1 VVRPLLVPAPEGLF
15 CAEGGFHV
23 DPRVPVPFAVVTHA
37 HADHAT
43 PGCGKYL
50 CAAPSLPLLAH
61 RLGPEAVLEGLP
73 YRERRALGGATVSF
87 HPAGHIL
94 GSAQVRIEA
103 EEQALPATGGGRKA
117 AASNDGTVWV
127 VTGDYKR
134 ESDPTCAPFETV
146 PCDVLVTEA
155 SYALPIFRWD
165 DPREVLRDIHAWWI
179 GNAQKASVL
188 FCYVLG
194 KAQRILAGL
203 AEFTERPVYVHGAI
217 EPLTA
222 LYRAAGVRMLPTL
235 PVAETQKGRPFAGEL
250 ILAPLTARGLPWMK
264 RFGDFESAFASG
276 SMRIRGQRRRR
287 AFDRGFALS
296 DHADW
301 PGILRTVQESG
312 ARQVLA
318 THGHR
323 DALARHLR
331 EQGLQ
336 ADSIGTVQ
344 PSDPEGD

>member
-1 VVRPLLVPAPEGLF
+1 MPPLLVPAPEGLF

-23 DPRVPVPFAVVTHA
+23 DPRVPVPLAVVTHA

-43 PGCGKYL
+43 PGCRRYL
-50 CAAPSLPLLAH
+50 CAAASLPLLAH
-61 RLGPEAVLEGLP
+61 RLGPEAVLEGAA
-73 YRERRALGGATVSF
+73 YGERRMLSGAMVSF

-94 GSAQVRIEA
+94 GSAQVRIEG
-103 EEQALPATGGGRKA
+103 T
-117 AASNDGTVWV
+117 GTVWV

-134 ESDPTCAPFETV
+134 ESDPTCAPFEIV
-146 PCDVLVTEA
+146 RCDVLVTEA

-203 AEFTERPVYVHGAI
+203 LEFTERPVYVHGAI

-222 LYRAAGVRMLPTL
+222 LYRAAGARMLPTL

-250 ILAPLTARGLPWMK
+250 ILAPITARGLPWMK

-301 PGILRTVQESG
+301 PGILRTVSETG

-323 DALARHLR
+323 DALARYLR
-331 EQGLQ
+331 EQGVE
-336 ADSIGTVQ
+336 AGAIGTVQ

>member
-1 VVRPLLVPAPEGLF
+1 MRTLLVPAPEGLF

-23 DPRVPVPFAVVTHA
+23 DPRLPVPFALVTHA

-43 PGCGKYL
+43 PGCGRYL
-50 CAAPSLPLLAH
+50 CATPSLPLLAH
-61 RLGPEAVLEGLP
+61 RLGPEAVIDGVA
-73 YRERRALGGATVSF
+73 YGERRGLGGTTISF

-94 GSAQVRIEA
+94 GSAQVRIESPGA
-103 EEQALPATGGGRKA
+103 
-117 AASNDGTVWV
+117 VWV

-134 ESDPTCAPFETV
+134 ESDPTCAPFETLA
-146 PCDVLVTEA
+146 CDVLVTEA

-165 DPREVLRDIHAWWI
+165 DPREVLREIHAWWI

-203 AEFTERPVYVHGAI
+203 AELTERPVYVHGAI

-222 LYRAAGVRMLPTL
+222 IYRAAGIRMLPTL
-235 PVAETQKGRPFAGEL
+235 PVAETQKGRSFAGEL
-250 ILAPLTARGLPWMK
+250 ILAPITARGLPWMK

-301 PGILRTVQESG
+301 PGILRTVRESG
-312 ARQVLA
+312 AQRVLA

-331 EQGLQ
+331 EQGLA
-336 ADSIGTVQ
+336 ADSIGTAQ

>member
-1 VVRPLLVPAPEGLF
+1 MSPLLVPAPEGLF

-23 DPRVPVPFAVVTHA
+23 DPRVPVPLAVVTHA

-43 PGCGKYL
+43 PGCGRYL
-50 CAAPSLPLLAH
+50 CAAGSLPLLAH
-61 RLGPEAVLEGLP
+61 RLGPETALEGVASG
-73 YRERRALGGATVSF
+73 ERRTLGAVAVSF

-94 GSAQVRIEA
+94 GSAQVRIER
-103 EEQALPATGGGRKA
+103 PGM
-117 AASNDGTVWV
+117 VWV

-134 ESDPTCAPFETV
+134 ESDPTCAPFEIV

-165 DPREVLRDIHAWWI
+165 DPRQVLRDIHAWWI
-179 GNAQKASVL
+179 GNAQKASIL

-203 AEFTERPVYVHGAI
+203 LEFTERPVYVHGAI
-217 EPLTA
+217 EPLAA
-222 LYRAAGVRMLPTL
+222 LYRSSGVRMLPTL
-235 PVAETQKGRPFAGEL
+235 PVAETQKGRSFAGEL
-250 ILAPLTARGLPWMK
+250 ILAPITARGLPWMK

-276 SMRIRGQRRRR
+276 SMCIRGQRRRR
-287 AFDRGFALS
+287 AFDRGFVLS

-301 PGILRTVQESG
+301 PGILRTVEESR
-312 ARQVLA
+312 AHKVLA

-323 DALARHLR
+323 DALARYLR
-331 EQGLQ
+331 EQGAE
-336 ADSIGTVQ
+336 ADAIGTVH

>member
-23 DPRVPVPFAVVTHA
+23 DPRLPVSFAVVTHA

-43 PGCGKYL
+43 AGCGRYL
-50 CAAPSLPLLAH
+50 CAAPSLPLLAQ
-61 RLGPEAVLEGLP
+61 RLGGEAALDGVP
-73 YRERRALGGATVSF
+73 YGEKRALGSATVSF
-87 HPAGHIL
+87 HPAGHVL
-94 GSAQVRIEA
+94 GSAQVRIESA
-103 EEQALPATGGGRKA
+103 GA
-117 AASNDGTVWV
+117 VWV
-127 VTGDYKR
+127 ITGDYKR
-134 ESDPTCAPFETV
+134 EFDPTCAPFEAV
-146 PCDVLVTEA
+146 LCDVLVTEA

-165 DPREVLRDIHAWWI
+165 DPREVMRDIHGWWTAN
-179 GNAQKASVL
+179 GQKASVL

-203 AEFTERPVYVHGAI
+203 AELTDRPVYVHGAI
-217 EPLTA
+217 EPIA
-222 LYRAAGVRMLPTL
+222 AIYREAGVRMLPTL
-235 PVAETQKGRPFAGEL
+235 PVAETQKGRSFAGEL

-287 AFDRGFALS
+287 AFDRGFPLS

-301 PGILRTVQESG
+301 PGLLRTVRETG
-312 ARQVLA
+312 ARQVFA

-323 DALARHLR
+323 EALARHLR
-331 EQGLQ
+331 EQGVE
-336 ADSIGTVQ
+336 AASIGTVH

>member
-1 VVRPLLVPAPEGLF
+1 MSVEALLVEKPEGLQ
-15 CAEGGFHV
+15 CAAGGFTV
-23 DPRVPVPFAVVTHA
+23 DPRGPAPLAVVTHA
-37 HADHAT
+37 HADHAV
-43 PGCGKYL
+43 PGSGSYL
-50 CAAPSLPLLAH
+50 CAEPSLPLLRH
-61 RLGPEAVLEGLP
+61 RLGEEPRIEGVP
-73 YRERRALGGATVSF
+73 YGEQRALGEVRVSF
-87 HPAGHIL
+87 HPAGHVL
-94 GSAQVRIEA
+94 GSAQVRIEHR
-103 EEQALPATGGGRKA
+103 G
-117 AASNDGTVWV
+117 SVWV
-127 VTGDYKR
+127 ATGDYKR
-134 ESDPTCAPFETV
+134 EPDPTCAPFEPV
-146 PCDVLVTEA
+146 RCDVLVTEA

-203 AEFTERPVYVHGAI
+203 LEFTERPVYVHGAI

-222 LYRAAGVRMLPTL
+222 LYRAAGARMLPTL

-250 ILAPLTARGLPWMK
+250 ILAPITARGLPWMK

-301 PGILRTVQESG
+301 PGILRTVSETG

-323 DALARHLR
+323 DALARYL
-331 EQGLQ
+331 
-336 ADSIGTVQ
+336 
-344 PSDPEGD
+344 

>member
-1 VVRPLLVPAPEGLF
+1 VRPLLDSAPEGLF

-23 DPRVPVPFAVVTHA
+23 DPRVPVPLAVVTHA

-43 PGCGKYL
+43 PGCGRYL

-61 RLGPEAVLEGLP
+61 RLGPGAVLEGVA
-73 YRERRALGGATVSF
+73 YGERRALGAVAVSF

-94 GSAQVRIEA
+94 GSAQVRLQR
-103 EEQALPATGGGRKA
+103 EE
-117 AASNDGTVWV
+117 TVWV

-134 ESDPTCAPFETV
+134 ESDPTCTPFETV
-146 PCDVLVTEA
+146 ACDVLITEA

-194 KAQRILAGL
+194 KAQRILGGL
-203 AEFTERPVYVHGAI
+203 LEFTERPIYVHGAI
-217 EPLTA
+217 EPLAA

-235 PVAETQKGRPFAGEL
+235 PVAETQKGRSFAGEL

-276 SMRIRGQRRRR
+276 AMRIRGQRRRR

-301 PGILRTVQESG
+301 PGILRTVRETG

-323 DALARHLR
+323 DALARYLR
-331 EQGLQ
+331 EQGVD
-336 ADSIGTVQ
+336 AAAIGTVQ
-344 PSDPEGD
+344 PGDPEGD

>member
-1 VVRPLLVPAPEGLF
+1 MPPLLVPAPEGVF

-23 DPRVPVPFAVVTHA
+23 DPRVPVPLAVVTHA

-43 PGCGKYL
+43 PGCRRYL
-50 CAAPSLPLLAH
+50 CAAASLPLLAH
-61 RLGPEAVLEGLP
+61 RLGPEAVLEGVA
-73 YRERRALGGATVSF
+73 YGERRMLSGAMVSF

-94 GSAQVRIEA
+94 GSAQVRIEG
-103 EEQALPATGGGRKA
+103 T
-117 AASNDGTVWV
+117 GTVWV

-134 ESDPTCAPFETV
+134 ESDPTCAPFEIV
-146 PCDVLVTEA
+146 RCDVLVTEA

-203 AEFTERPVYVHGAI
+203 LEFTERPVYVHGAI

-222 LYRAAGVRMLPTL
+222 LYRAAGARMLPTL

-250 ILAPLTARGLPWMK
+250 ILAPITARGLPWMK

-301 PGILRTVQESG
+301 PGLLRTVRETG
-312 ARQVLA
+312 AKRVFA
-318 THGHR
+318 THGYR
-323 DALARHLR
+323 EALARYLR
-331 EQGLQ
+331 DHGVD
-336 ADSIGTVQ
+336 ATPIGTVQ

>member
-1 VVRPLLVPAPEGLF
+1 MVRALLVPEPEGLF

-23 DPRVPVPFAVVTHA
+23 DPRLPVSFAVVTHA

-43 PGCGKYL
+43 AGCGRYL
-50 CAAPSLPLLAH
+50 CAAPSLPLLAR
-61 RLGPEAVLEGLP
+61 RLGGEAALEGVP
-73 YRERRALGGATVSF
+73 YGERRALGSATVSF
-87 HPAGHIL
+87 HPAGHVL
-94 GSAQVRIEA
+94 GSAQVRIESA
-103 EEQALPATGGGRKA
+103 GA
-117 AASNDGTVWV
+117 VWV
-127 VTGDYKR
+127 ITGDYKR
-134 ESDPTCAPFETV
+134 EPDPTCPPFETV

-165 DPREVLRDIHAWWI
+165 DPREVMRDINGWWT

-203 AEFTERPVYVHGAI
+203 AELTDRPVYVHGAI
-217 EPLTA
+217 EPMAA
-222 LYRAAGVRMLPTL
+222 LYREAGVHMLPTL
-235 PVAETQKGRPFAGEL
+235 PVAETQKGRSFAGEL

-301 PGILRTVQESG
+301 PGLLRTVRETG
-312 ARQVLA
+312 AKQVFA
-318 THGHR
+318 THGYR
-323 DALARHLR
+323 EALSRYLR
-331 EQGLQ
+331 EQGVD
-336 ADSIGTVQ
+336 AASIGTVH
-344 PSDPEGD
+344 PGDPEGD